1 MALIS
6 TFKSLQPAKAVA
18 LIWISKSSQLG
29 QCPAQNWVSMRGCQR
44 DMINIEIMHF
54 HLDFTEQLNR
64 LAEAFHKYEIDEV
77 KLDKYSKNDLKCPF
91 LGPGL
96 PAVCGLWV
104 QQRGPA
110 LQEWPS
116 GQDGLHCHEVSVFP
130 IYHCWSWWNKDVEL
144 FTSINK
150 FQNHCH
156 SWEQLPLWRWQVS
169 SGKDIFLQNWL
180 NAWRNASFFR
190 TFCKPLKQAP
200 VGSHAITSENSAER
214 IR

>member
-1 MALIS
+1 
-6 TFKSLQPAKAVA
+6 
-18 LIWISKSSQLG
+18 
-29 QCPAQNWVSMRGCQR
+29 
-44 DMINIEIMHF
+44 MHF

-116 GQDGLHCHEVSVFP
+116 GQDGLHCHEVGVFL
-130 IYHCWSWWNKDVEL
+130 NVKTV
-144 FTSINK
+144 SITIN
-150 FQNHCH
+150 
-156 SWEQLPLWRWQVS
+156 
-169 SGKDIFLQNWL
+169 
-180 NAWRNASFFR
+180 FR
-190 TFCKPLKQAP
+190 TIATP
-200 VGSHAITSENSAER
+200 ENSYLYEDDKYLQVR
-214 IR
+214 TYFFKTD